1 MENEYPSLSQQ
12 GKNLA
17 TFALHVAR
25 KAFYEGTASIAVSE
39 GIQRARL
46 STCREC
52 PSYDDIQHRCKEC
65 GYEFEIRQRFSDD
78 PLTDCPECAESA
90 LRKVV
95 NSVGIVFKGSGFYV
109 TDSKNG
115 KTAAVST
122 PSETNGS
129 SSSNGSS
136 EKSAPSNSES
146 KPEVAK
152 DKKSETAQSS

>member
-65 GYEFEIRQRFSDD
+65 GCFLGAKVKFSASSCPLGKWEESDMKWVESEYE
-78 PLTDCPECAESA
+78 T
-90 LRKVV
+90 
-95 NSVGIVFKGSGFYV
+95 IV
-109 TDSKNG
+109 DSFDEETKNNM
-115 KTAAVST
+115 KHVSHWEENT
-122 PSETNGS
+122 
-129 SSSNGSS
+129 
-136 EKSAPSNSES
+136 
-146 KPEVAK
+146 
-152 DKKSETAQSS
+152 